1 MKKLS
6 VICVD
11 DQREVL
17 NSVVRDLQPLQEWIT
32 VEECESAD
40 EALEVIEEYDAQGHP
55 PALIISDHLMPGKNG
70 VQLLTELKEDRR
82 FPHLKK
88 VLLTGQATH
97 HDTIEAINHAKID
110 FYFEKP
116 WRGEKLR
123 QVCQRLLTDYLFET
137 GSWSKEFQPF
147 ADGESMLKHMRSD
160 E

>member
-1 MKKLS
+1 MKKLW

-17 NSVVRDLQPLQEWIT
+17 NSVVQDLQPLQEWISI
-32 VEECESAD
+32 EECESAD
-40 EALEVIEEYDAQGHP
+40 EAYEVIDELDAQGNP

-70 VQLLTELKEDRR
+70 VQLLTELKEDNR

-97 HDTIEAINHAKID
+97 NDTIEAINNAKVD

-116 WRGEKLR
+116 WQGEKLR
-123 QVCQRLLTDYLFET
+123 QICRRLLTDYLFET
-137 GSWSKEFQPF
+137 GTYDKRYQPF
-147 ADGESMLKHMRSD
+147 ADGESMIKHMRSD

>member
-1 MKKLS
+1 MKKLG

-17 NSVVRDLQPLQEWIT
+17 NSVVRDLQPLLQWIAL
-32 VEECESAD
+32 EECESAD
-40 EALEVIEEYDAQGHP
+40 EALEVIEEYDAQGNP
-55 PALIISDHLMPGKNG
+55 PALIISDHLMSGKNG
-70 VQLLTELKEDRR
+70 VQLLTELKEDGR

-116 WRGEKLR
+116 WQGEKLR
-123 QVCQRLLTDYLFET
+123 QTCRRLLTDYLFET
-137 GSWSKEFQPF
+137 GVWCKDFHSF
-147 ADGESMLKHMRSD
+147 ADGESMLMHMRSD